1 MLLATARATIREK
14 TMAAKKQILV
24 VDDHFEILEFLR
36 SMLEQSNADYQV
48 LGVPSA
54 EEGFLEMRRTP
65 FDLLITD
72 VRLPGMSGFE
82 LVRKVRQFAPDTPI
96 IMITA
101 YSTAQGKQEAEE
113 LGVARYFEKP
123 LDTDALLAAVYTA
136 LYQKQPAAPPPA
148 SKRQPVATASKPAP
162 GVQDD
167 VRDRLQTLHTDTG
180 AAQIILARREGSIL
194 SQVGEQSKIDLQELT
209 RLVAVGLENSFQL
222 AEQLQSREP
231 LTIQYQAGERVDL
244 YTANIGRDY
253 FLMLLFDVQSR
264 RGRIG
269 TVWIFAQRA
278 IKDLKGLLPAAA
290 TAAAVPAVDD
300 GATKPLPSRREQLV
314 QANGGLR
321 EVEPGSAAEDDA
333 GQVPET
339 ANSEA
344 EPEEEPVA
352 AEVAVTEEAAVE
364 VTGEEPELSE
374 VDMAALAEAL
384 GGVEPEREL
393 DLDAFWDEATS
404 GSGVESDGSGLS
416 FEEAMKRGL
425 LPPEFGDDGDQS

>member
-1 MLLATARATIREK
+1 MLAAIARATIREK
-14 TMAAKKQILV
+14 MMATTKKHILV

-36 SMLEQSNADYQV
+36 SMLEQSSPNYQV

-82 LVRKVRQFAPDTPI
+82 LVRKVRSFAPDTPI

-101 YSTAQGKQEAEE
+101 YSTAQGKQEAEA

-136 LYQKQPAAPPPA
+136 LYQKQAVTPSPTPQ
-148 SKRQPVATASKPAP
+148 RKPAVAAVEP
-162 GVQDD
+162 SQPAVDN
-167 VRDRLQTLHTDTG
+167 VRERLQTLSTDTG
-180 AAQIILARREGSIL
+180 AAQVVVAHRDGRIL
-194 SQVGEQSKIDLQELT
+194 SHVGKQATIDLQQLAS
-209 RLVAVGLENSFQL
+209 LVAVGLENSFRL
-222 AEQLQSREP
+222 AQQLQSREP

-244 YTANIGRDY
+244 YTANVGRDY

-278 IKDLKGLLPAAA
+278 IKDLKELLPAASG
-290 TAAAVPAVDD
+290 AAVASVDENAAEPLLPALEEKAQP
-300 GATKPLPSRREQLV
+300 GAVSE
-314 QANGGLR
+314 
-321 EVEPGSAAEDDA
+321 EVEPEPAAEDEPGKA
-333 GQVPET
+333 PEAVHGDT
-339 ANSEA
+339 DLEEAVEMVSEEPAA
-344 EPEEEPVA
+344 EESVAEEEPA
-352 AEVAVTEEAAVE
+352 L
-364 VTGEEPELSE
+364 PE

-384 GGVEPEREL
+384 GGVEPAAEPEL
-393 DLDAFWDEATS
+393 NTFWDEATS
-404 GSGVESDGSGLS
+404 ATSEEFDSEGLS
-416 FEEAMKRGL
+416 FEEAMRRGL
-425 LPPEFGDDGDQS
+425 LPPEFGEEVA